1 MTTKRYYYTDPL
13 AAAWMAKHHDMIYD
27 FADAP
32 FDPHPWN
39 MPGQYV
45 ETHAN
50 KELVMRY
57 GVEKEIVTPE
67 LRWANHKYY
76 VYEDSLH
83 MLDGQDAD
91 RGIDA
96 RGLLVF
102 MEYGNWEYVDSTQ
115 SRSPA
120 EPVKIILR
128 NGKAFMWPEVE
139 DIVA

>member
-13 AAAWMAKHHDMIYD
+13 AAAWMAKHHDMGFEVAINTVNSMLEIMPASMAFAHPAYLPNPYFLFQDVKKIYI
-27 FADAP
+27 
-32 FDPHPWN
+32 HS
-39 MPGQYV
+39 
-45 ETHAN
+45 
-50 KELVMRY
+50 
-57 GVEKEIVTPE
+57 
-67 LRWANHKYY
+67 
-76 VYEDSLH
+76 DSLH
-83 MLDGQDAD
+83 FLDGQDAD

-102 MEYGNWEYVDSTQ
+102 MEYGNFEYVDSTQ
-115 SRSPA
+115 SHSPA